1 VGFRQLGRLLRDTS
15 RVTAYDLPMQSEE
28 DADSRRESRRL
39 LATALVVAGLVLA
52 LQFTPLKR
60 WLYEVQLLKT
70 WIADYGWKA
79 HVLFVLASIGAIAV
93 GVPRLML
100 CGLGGVLFG
109 FAGGLITSQFA
120 GVLGAYGAFLLTRR
134 LAPKRW
140 VEMKL
145 AGSERLRSLLAH
157 PSVGTIF
164 VARQLPVPGIIP
176 NVLLGVLGTRH
187 STFLVGTFLGY
198 LPSNIPIALA
208 GSSMGKESLQ
218 RAILQVSMS
227 MLALA
232 VFSVLIFWIRK
243 RLKA

>member
-1 VGFRQLGRLLRDTS
+1 
-15 RVTAYDLPMQSEE
+15 MQSEE
-28 DADSRRESRRL
+28 HVDSRRESRRL

-60 WLYEVQLLKT
+60 WLYEVQLLKA
-70 WIADYGWKA
+70 WIAHYGWKA
-79 HVLFVLASIGAIAV
+79 HVLFVLGSIGSIAV

-109 FAGGLITSQFA
+109 FTEGLITSQLS
-120 GVLGAYGAFLLTRR
+120 GLLGAYGAFLLTRR
-134 LAPKRW
+134 WAPKQW
-140 VEMKL
+140 VEKKL

-187 STFLVGTFLGY
+187 RTFLVGTFLGY

-232 VFSVLIFWIRK
+232 VFSVLIFGIRR